1 MKQKASTSAMY
12 DKTQHK
18 YFSRLTVWMWM
29 YVVVDV
35 RGSGYSN
42 DLAPYNIDVHVAQSW
57 T

>member
-12 DKTQHK
+12 DENQHK
-18 YFSRLTVWMWM
+18 ALFWTHCVD
-29 YVVVDV
+29 VDV

-42 DLAPYNIDVHVAQSW
+42 DLAPYIDVHVAQPW